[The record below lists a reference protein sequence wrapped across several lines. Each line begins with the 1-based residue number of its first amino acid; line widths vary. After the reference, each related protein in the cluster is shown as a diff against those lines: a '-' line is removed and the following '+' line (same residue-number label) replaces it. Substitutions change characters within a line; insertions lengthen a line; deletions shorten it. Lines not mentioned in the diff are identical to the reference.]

1 MKNRLAGASFG
12 LAVLAVVYLLVW
24 PIYAGFN
31 GVQHTR
37 GTLLQVNG
45 PYSLIPAMFPVLT
58 ALIALLL
65 RKQVIRV
72 VATILIGLF
81 VVLGGF
87 TIGLFYLPAGI
98 LMLLASCVDDS
109 SKLRD
114 RSEAWAVIPIY

>member
-12 LAVLAVVYLLVW
+12 LALLAVIYLLVR

-31 GVQHTR
+31 GTQPTR

-45 PYSLIPAMFPVLT
+45 PYILIPVMFPVLT

-65 RKQVIRV
+65 RKQGVRV

-81 VVLGGF
+81 AVIGGF
-87 TIGLFYLPAGI
+87 TIGLFYLPAGV

-109 SKLRD
+109 SKFRD
-114 RSEAWAVIPIY
+114 PL